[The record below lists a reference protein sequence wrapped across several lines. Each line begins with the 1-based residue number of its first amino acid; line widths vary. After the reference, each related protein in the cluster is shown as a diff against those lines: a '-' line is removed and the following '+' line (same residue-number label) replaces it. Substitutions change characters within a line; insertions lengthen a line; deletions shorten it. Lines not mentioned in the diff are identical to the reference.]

1 MSAASN
7 GVSVTATAPIS
18 VPFASA
24 APIDLTIRAAQRG
37 DEAAFAALY
46 DLHAQRVYALCLG
59 MAGDRNAAADLV
71 QDVFVRV
78 WENLNS
84 FRGGCAFST
93 WLHRVA
99 LNAVLESQRSGR
111 RRSLRVA
118 IASDL
123 QQDGADTRDGLP
135 DTPATLHD
143 AGLAMDLENAILRLP
158 AGARAVFVLHDVEGY
173 QHAEIG
179 EKLAIA
185 EGTSK
190 AHLFRARRLL
200 REMLAP

>member
-1 MSAASN
+1 M
-7 GVSVTATAPIS
+7 
-18 VPFASA
+18 PFASA

-59 MAGDRNAAADLV
+59 LAGDRNAAADLV

-84 FRGGCAFST
+84 FRGDCAFST

-99 LNAVLESQRSGR
+99 LNTVLESQRSGR
-111 RRSLRVA
+111 RRLLRVA

-123 QQDGADTRDGLP
+123 QQDGEGTRDGLP

-179 EKLAIA
+179 EKLTIA